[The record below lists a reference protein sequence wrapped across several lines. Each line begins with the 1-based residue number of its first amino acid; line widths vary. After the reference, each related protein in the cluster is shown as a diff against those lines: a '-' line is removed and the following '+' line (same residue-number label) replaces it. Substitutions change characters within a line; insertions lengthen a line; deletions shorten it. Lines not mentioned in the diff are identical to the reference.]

1 MTGSIRVEGIKRN
14 MDYKEIK
21 LLKQSNKSTV
31 HLIQEQNGET
41 LYIRKE
47 LQGRHPVYLEL
58 QEFTHPYLPK
68 LYEVVLSDDSTIV
81 IEEYIEGKT
90 LGSEKLSEKQF
101 LNIVRELCS
110 VLELLH
116 ARGIIHRDIKPSNI
130 LLAKDGHIR
139 LIDFDAAR
147 MPKEEKEQD
156 TVRLGTRGYA
166 PPEQYGFSQ
175 TDERTDIYALGVTLE
190 QILEGN
196 VRKTRYKRILDKCIN
211 LDPDKRY
218 QSVRQV
224 EQAFFHRDRNLLW
237 GVAVIFLCIMMGG
250 AMLFRG
256 NSEESV
262 QSGNPG
268 LVVLPA
274 PANPHWDGDTG
285 IAVWGNV
292 PESGEGSDVDYD
304 WRLYRCDT
312 PVVPDL
318 EQSEWGKESKMRG
331 NVGDAEFFDLN
342 LSCEFWDNGYYYFA
356 VRAVGDGITYADSPY
371 VLSDA
376 FEYTGA
382 DAPRLPAPENLSW
395 IMREDEEIDA
405 RLYFA
410 SFSNWDDYD
419 DRDSFEVFVY
429 DETGEYIM
437 SNIVSK
443 EDMLAKGWAG
453 IRVRGEFVNE
463 PGRSYR
469 FSIQV
474 TSSHP
479 NQFRASPEVYP
490 WPVEEQY
497 LSPWLV
503 N

>member
-90 LGSEKLSEKQF
+90 LGSEELSEKQF
-101 LNIVRELCS
+101 LNIVQELCS

-156 TVRLGTRGYA
+156 TIRLGTRGYA

-175 TDERTDIYALGVTLE
+175 TDERADIYALGITLE
-190 QILEGN
+190 QILGGK
-196 VRKTRYKRILDKCIN
+196 VCKTRYKKILAKCTS
-211 LDPDKRY
+211 LDPNKRY

-224 EQAFFHRDRNLLW
+224 ECAFTGTRRNIICAAVALLLIIT
-237 GVAVIFLCIMMGG
+237 GSAVLWKT
-250 AMLFRG
+250 A
-256 NSEESV
+256 SEKPV
-262 QSGNPG
+262 QSENTE
-268 LVVLPA
+268 LIVLPS
-274 PANPHWDGDTG
+274 PEDPHWDADTG
-285 IAVWGNV
+285 IALWRNV
-292 PESGEGSDVDYD
+292 PESGVGSEVQYD

-312 PVVPDL
+312 PTPPDL
-318 EQSEWGKESKMRG
+318 DKSEWGVESSMRG
-331 NVGDAEFFDLN
+331 DGVGDFFN
-342 LSCEFWDNGYYYFA
+342 LHLACEFWDNGYYYFA
-356 VRAVGDGITYADSPY
+356 VRAAGDGVTYTDSPY
-371 VLSDA
+371 VLSDV

-382 DAPRLPAPENLSW
+382 DAPRLPYPEDLSW
-395 IMREDEEIDA
+395 ILKEVEDT

-410 SFSNWDDYD
+410 SFSNWDDYED
-419 DRDSFEVFVY
+419 NDTIQVFVY
-429 DETGEYIM
+429 DEEGDWVNSNYFYKKDLVERNWPGILIPAEYV
-437 SNIVSK
+437 NQ
-443 EDMLAKGWAG
+443 
-453 IRVRGEFVNE
+453 RGK
-463 PGRSYR
+463 SYH
-469 FSIQV
+469 FAFQV
-474 TSSHP
+474 TSSRP
-479 NQFRASPEVYP
+479 NEYRATPEVFP

-497 LSPWLV
+497 LSPWLE
-503 N
+503 NGS